1 MSEAQPDAVTKCPFA
16 VRWGAPGAST
26 RIEHRQSLMVDTA
39 AVIASGR
46 YAPVMDMNREGD
58 EMAKRLDAAL
68 RGGQPIIS
76 LDNIEGTIGGACLC
90 SPKAR

>member
-1 MSEAQPDAVTKCPFA
+1 
-16 VRWGAPGAST
+16 
-26 RIEHRQSLMVDTA
+26 MVDTA

-68 RGGQPIIS
+68 RGAKVAMPRRCCAPRS
-76 LDNIEGTIGGACLC
+76 
-90 SPKAR
+90 